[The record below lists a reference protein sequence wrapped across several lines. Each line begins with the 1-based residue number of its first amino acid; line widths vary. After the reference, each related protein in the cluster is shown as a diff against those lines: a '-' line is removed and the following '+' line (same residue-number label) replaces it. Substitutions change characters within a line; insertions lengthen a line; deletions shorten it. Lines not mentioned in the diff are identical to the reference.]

1 MTGID
6 HPEARSAVRLSQGSA
21 PCTVPPTIYRFGQLV
36 PIHRWSPVN
45 ESRIFHPG
53 QTEGRQPWL
62 RPVDFSAP
70 SALPPDQQA
79 RLRKLVDDIAPIVGP
94 RATADLGLSLDL
106 KPLWVRELTWRDA
119 HPLPAED
126 GVTTVMASSTGGEVH
141 LILDPT
147 LASLVVE
154 RLLGTEPDPARPLRT
169 VTTIDRALL
178 SRMNDLLVATINR
191 LWNEATGG
199 NLEAIAVKPQRD
211 LAAALEPTAL
221 TLLIAV
227 EVKIFNTL
235 SVLHLA
241 FPQETL
247 VPVGPA
253 LSRPS
258 ARGAGDPA
266 STRAV
271 QARLGEANVDVQV
284 RLGTAKL
291 TAKQIA
297 DLHPGDR
304 VPLNTPATE
313 AAALLVDGVPVQ
325 YGHIGRSGTQRAVRV
340 GRGA

>member
-1 MTGID
+1 MTD
-6 HPEARSAVRLSQGSA
+6 
-21 PCTVPPTIYRFGQLV
+21 
-36 PIHRWSPVN
+36 
-45 ESRIFHPG
+45 SRIFHPG

-79 RLRKLVDDIAPIVGP
+79 RLRRLVDDVGPIVGP

-119 HPLPAED
+119 HPIPAED
-126 GVTTVMASSTGGEVH
+126 GVTTVIESSSGGELY

-178 SRMNDLLVATINR
+178 SRMNDMLVMALGR
-191 LWNEATGG
+191 LWTEATGAT
-199 NLEAIAVKPQRD
+199 LEATGVRPHRD

-227 EVKIFNTL
+227 EVQIFNTL

-241 FPQETL
+241 FPQATL
-247 VPVGPA
+247 APVGPQ

-258 ARGAGDPA
+258 ARGTGDPA

-271 QARLGEANVDVQV
+271 QARLGEANVEVQV
-284 RLGTAKL
+284 RLGTARL

-304 VPLNTPATE
+304 VPLSTPATE

-340 GRGA
+340 GRAA